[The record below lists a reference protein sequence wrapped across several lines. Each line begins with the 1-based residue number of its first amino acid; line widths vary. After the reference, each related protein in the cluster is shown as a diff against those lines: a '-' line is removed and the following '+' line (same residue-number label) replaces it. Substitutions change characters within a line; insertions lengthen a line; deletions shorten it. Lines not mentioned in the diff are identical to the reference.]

1 MVGRHIVAMLV
12 GYAHAAAA
20 RRAGARLARR
30 AGRPSRPRGGRRGPR
45 WRGLRRGQT
54 KARCARARSART
66 RAREA
71 GEEEWVVAGRWERR
85 GGESGSSTRGS
96 GGWLGRG
103 LGRQRPAGSLR
114 GSGTK
119 RTPRTH
125 TPFTLSGLLP
135 EEGSR
140 RRGPTRP
147 QGCAAPRRGGLAG
160 RRWRRRRRR
169 ARRARR
175 RRRRACERPSSS
187 CSACRARVVVV
198 AVVLRARE

>member
-1 MVGRHIVAMLV
+1 MLV

-119 RTPRTH
+119 CGRTHAHAIYPERAPTRGGKSSSRPNAASRLRGASTRWASRTPLETS
-125 TPFTLSGLLP
+125 PP
-135 EEGSR
+135 PGSQSSSKTSAR
-140 RRGPTRP
+140 LRATVVVLFGVSSAGGRRG
-147 QGCAAPRRGGLAG
+147 C
-160 RRWRRRRRR
+160 
-169 ARRARR
+169 
-175 RRRRACERPSSS
+175 RPSST
-187 CSACRARVVVV
+187 RIG
-198 AVVLRARE
+198 